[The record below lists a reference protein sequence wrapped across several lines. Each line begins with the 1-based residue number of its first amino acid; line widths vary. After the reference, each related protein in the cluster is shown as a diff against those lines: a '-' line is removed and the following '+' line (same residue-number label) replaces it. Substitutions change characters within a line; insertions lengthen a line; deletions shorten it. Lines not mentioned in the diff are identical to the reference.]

1 MIFGLL
7 AAAAVAN
14 PVGPAEE
21 DDDIPVY
28 TEKVLPG
35 KPTQVPK
42 FGSKKITTAPRKE
55 VEDTEDRRLHS
66 PHSQTSF
73 VPKATLKTTKPV
85 RGSSRPLKRA
95 NRIAVAPSAG
105 YNEINPSSGEHD
117 SHPSSFEA
125 AKGLGVEYAPEV
137 EAPSAHEDVGDEYRP
152 RRPHK
157 ERAAP
162 LRSHHQESVAP
173 ISVHQESVAPA
184 RSHHQESVAPA
195 RSHHQESVAPAR
207 SHHQESVAPPRAHH
221 QESVAPPRLQHQTS
235 AAPVR
240 VQYRPRPETR
250 RIQNHASSDIG
261 TAVGN
266 APQIRYAVAPQN
278 FAPASLPVKDA
289 PDYTYAG
296 SSYVSTK
303 DKPLP

>member
-1 MIFGLL
+1 M
-7 AAAAVAN
+7 
-14 PVGPAEE
+14 
-21 DDDIPVY
+21 Y

-55 VEDTEDRRLHS
+55 VEETEDRRLHS

-73 VPKATLKTTKPV
+73 IPKATLKTTKPV
-85 RGSSRPLKRA
+85 RGSSRPLKRT
-95 NRIAVAPSAG
+95 NRIAVAPSVG
-105 YNEINPSSGEHD
+105 YNEINPASGEHD
-117 SHPSSFEA
+117 SHSSSFEA
-125 AKGLGVEYAPEV
+125 TKGLGVEYAPEV
-137 EAPSAHEDVGDEYRP
+137 ETPSAHEDVVDEYRP
-152 RRPHK
+152 RRAHK

-162 LRSHHQESVAP
+162 LRPHHQESAAPISAHQESVAP
-173 ISVHQESVAPA
+173 AKSYHQESVAPA
-184 RSHHQESVAPA
+184 RSHHQESVAPL
-195 RSHHQESVAPAR
+195 
-207 SHHQESVAPPRAHH
+207 RAHH

-278 FAPASLPVKDA
+278 FAPAALPVKDA

-296 SSYVSTK
+296 SSYVSTT